1 MRETRN
7 YIFYSCR
14 YLVILVS
21 LLLITVSADAQYF
34 GRNKPG
40 YKKFR
45 FDVVQTPHFEIYH
58 YLDNDSLVNAISLW
72 SEKWYQMHQK
82 VFRDTFDVKNPLI
95 LYSNHA
101 DFQQTNTISGLVGTG
116 TGGVTEALKNRV
128 IIPVAPTIAQTDHV
142 LGHELVHAFQYH
154 MFITGPRSRDF
165 SLNNVPLWLIEGMAE
180 YLSKGSIDPHTSM
193 IMRDAVLNNDFP
205 TIKQLSTESKYFPY
219 TYGQAF
225 WAMAAKTWG
234 DAIIVPLLRNTAAMG
249 FERAAD
255 SLLKVNSTTLSGMW
269 KSATEL
275 HFGKFLK
282 NRTDS
287 VAGKKLISDDNS
299 GEMNISP
306 SISPD
311 GKYIAFF
318 SEKDLF
324 TLDLYLADAEKGKII
339 KKLSSVVRNDEIDD
353 YNFIE
358 SSGTWSPDGSK
369 FAFVVFSKGINK
381 LAILDVRKRRI
392 TGSFEIKGV
401 PAFSNPAWS
410 PDGDRIVLSGLVNGI
425 SNLYLFIL
433 STGEVEQLTDDFTA
447 ELHPAWAS
455 DGNSIVFSKEKANLG
470 ENQKMY
476 SFNIAVLDLSDK
488 SVKVI
493 DVFNDAQNMNPVFS
507 PDNRNIY
514 FLSDA
519 DGFRNLFR
527 YNLDEDRV
535 YRLTEYM
542 TGISG
547 ITAYSPA
554 LSIARQSGQIAYNY
568 FYGDKYHIY
577 MASEEAFKSEDFD
590 KNHFNYEASTLPPMN
605 VSNKA
610 NKIDLTLYQ
619 PEENTKIGVDSIK
632 ETDYRPKFKLD
643 YISNN
648 AGIGVS
654 TGLYRNNLGGSVNM
668 IFSDMVGNN
677 QIFSSL
683 SLNGE
688 IYDFGGQAAY
698 LNQAGKIKWG
708 AALSHIPY
716 LTGGMYLTVDSL
728 ATNDGNIP
736 VNNLIVDYFRIFED
750 NISLFAA
757 YPLSQT
763 RRFEATASTSWYN
776 YRIDRFNNY
785 YTQNGIGIGG
795 DREKM
800 PAPDGRSF
808 QQVSVAYVEDNSFFG
823 MAAPMQ
829 GHRQRFQLEKYFG
842 DADVFTTLFD
852 YRKYFYI
859 KPFSL
864 AFRLYNFNIL
874 GKDSENGTL
883 PQMYLGNPWYIRG
896 YENAYNTA
904 SLDENSFNLSW
915 LTGSK
920 IAVANAEFRIP
931 FTGPERLALIKSKYL
946 FTDLNFFFDAG
957 MAWGG
962 RSATNA
968 FNMEPT
974 MTAMETTEQQPVF
987 STGVS
992 LRINLF
998 GAMILEPYYAF
1009 PLQNGGFRNGAFGL
1023 NFIPGW

>member
-1 MRETRN
+1 MMFSR
-7 YIFYSCR
+7 YKIFTACKFIFVLS
-14 YLVILVS
+14 VMFTS
-21 LLLITVSADAQYF
+21 QSAYGQYF

-40 YKKFR
+40 YKKFS

-58 YLDNDSLVNAISLW
+58 YLANDSMVNAVSLW

-82 VFRDTFDVKNPLI
+82 VFRDTFDVKNPVI

-101 DFQQTNTISGLVGTG
+101 DFQQTNTISGLIGTG

-128 IIPVAPTIAQTDHV
+128 IIPVAPSIAQTDHV

-154 MFITGPRSRDF
+154 MFMNGTRSRDF

-193 IMRDAVLNNDFP
+193 VMRDAVLNNDFP

-234 DAIIVPLLRNTAAMG
+234 DAIIVPLLRNTAVLG
-249 FERAAD
+249 FDRAAD

-275 HFGKFLK
+275 HYGKFLK

-287 VAGKKLISDDNS
+287 VKGTKIISENNS

-324 TLDLYLADAEKGKII
+324 TLDLYLADTEKGKII

-353 YNFIE
+353 YSFIE

-369 FAFVVFSKGINK
+369 FAFVVFSKGKNK
-381 LAILDVRKRRI
+381 LAILDVKKKKI
-392 TGSFEIKGV
+392 IDNYEIEGIPSF
-401 PAFSNPAWS
+401 ANPSWS
-410 PDGDRIVLSGLVNGI
+410 PDGKKIVMSGMVNGI
-425 SNLYLFIL
+425 SDLYLYDL
-433 STGEVEQLTDDFTA
+433 QTGETEQLTDDFTA
-447 ELHPAWAS
+447 EFHPSWSS
-455 DGNSIVFSKEKANLG
+455 DGSKIVFAEEKANFG
-470 ENQKMY
+470 ENQKNY
-476 SFNIAVLDLSDK
+476 SFNISILDLNDK
-488 SVKVI
+488 SIKVI
-493 DVFNDAQNMNPVFS
+493 DVFRDGQNMNPVFS
-507 PDNRNIY
+507 PDDRSIY

-527 YNLDEDRV
+527 YDLENDRL
-535 YRLTEYM
+535 YRMTEYM

-554 LSIARQSGQIAYNY
+554 LSIARGTGQIAYNY

-577 MASEEAFKSEDFD
+577 MAKDEMFRTEEFD
-590 KNHFNYEASTLPPMN
+590 RNYSNYEAAVLPPMN

-610 NKIDLTLYQ
+610 NKVDLTLYE
-619 PEENTKIGVDSIK
+619 PEENTSIGVDSIK
-632 ETDYRPKFKLD
+632 ETPYKPKFKLD

-648 AGIGVS
+648 ANIGLS
-654 TGLYRNNLGGSVNM
+654 TGGLYRNNLGGSVNM

-677 QIFSSL
+677 QIYSAL

-688 IYDFGGQAAY
+688 IYDFGGQVAY

-708 AALSHIPY
+708 GAVSHIPY
-716 LTGGMYLTVDSL
+716 LTGGMYLTPDSL
-728 ATNDGNIP
+728 SSGDEMIP
-736 VNNLIVDYFRIFED
+736 VTNLIIDYLRIFED

-763 RRFEATASTSWYN
+763 KRFEGTISTSWYN

-785 YTQNGIGIGG
+785 YLPNGIGIGG
-795 DREKM
+795 KREKM
-800 PAPDGRSF
+800 PAPGGRSF
-808 QQVSVAYVEDNSFFG
+808 QQVSVAYVEDNSFSG

-829 GHRQRFQLEKYFG
+829 GHRQRFQVEKYFG
-842 DADVFTTLFD
+842 DADIYTTLFD
-852 YRKYFYI
+852 YRKYFYV
-859 KPFSL
+859 KPFGL
-864 AFRLYNFNIL
+864 AFRLYNFNIF

-883 PQMYLGNPWYIRG
+883 PQLYLGNPWYIRG
-896 YENAYNTA
+896 YENVYNSE
-904 SLDENSFNLSW
+904 SLENSSFDMSW

-920 IAVANAEFRIP
+920 IAVANAELRIP

-946 FTDLNFFFDAG
+946 LTDLNLFFDAG
-957 MAWGG
+957 MAWGEQSNSFG
-962 RSATNA
+962 
-968 FNMEPT
+968 MEPT
-974 MTAMETTEQQPVF
+974 IAAAGSSARQPVF

-992 LRINLF
+992 LRVNVF

-1009 PLQNGGFRNGAFGL
+1009 PLQFGGFKNGTFGL